1 MRQSRYDVQKAFMH
15 GITARDIAE
24 PLPSFDNTAVASEA
38 KAIMFR
44 RGYEVAGVRDEGLIS
59 GYVRQAELGEG
70 LCRDFVHP
78 FEDAVVL
85 LPTAPLTEVIQ
96 ALSEAPLVFVR
107 ILGQV
112 GGMIT
117 RADLQDPP
125 VRMWLF
131 GLVTAIELRF
141 HDLIEEHLPED
152 AWARYLSSERTEK
165 ARLLLE
171 ERSRRE
177 QHPTLLDCLQ
187 FADKGQIIARD
198 ETLRK
203 RAGFQSRRRA
213 DYAVKLFEG
222 LRNNL
227 AHSQDIVAS
236 DWDTIA
242 TIAAN
247 LERVIDLVYPD

>member
-24 PLPSFDNTAVASEA
+24 PLPSFDDVTAAPEVRRV
-38 KAIMFR
+38 MLR
-44 RGYEVAGVRDEGLIS
+44 RGYDVAGVRHEGMVS
-59 GYVRQAELGEG
+59 GYVIQTELGEG
-70 LCRDFVHP
+70 LCCDYERP
-78 FEDAVVL
+78 FEDASVL
-85 LPTAPLTEVIQ
+85 LPTAPLTDVIH
-96 ALSEAPLVFVR
+96 ALSDAPLIFVR
-107 ILGQV
+107 SLGQV

-117 RADLQDPP
+117 RTDLQDPP

-141 HDLIEEHLPED
+141 QDLIEEHLPEE
-152 AWARYLSSERTEK
+152 AWAQYLSQERAEK

-171 ERSRRE
+171 ERKRRE

-203 RAGFQSRRRA
+203 RAGFRSRRRA
-213 DYAVKLFEG
+213 DDAVKLFEG

-242 TIAAN
+242 AIAAN
-247 LERVIDLVYPD
+247 LERVIDLVYPG

>member
-24 PLPSFDNTAVASEA
+24 PLPSFDNTAAAPEV
-38 KAIMFR
+38 KAVMFR
-44 RGYEVAGVRDEGLIS
+44 RGYEVAGVRDEGLIG
-59 GYVRQAELGEG
+59 GYILQADLGEG
-70 LCRDFVHP
+70 LCRDYARP
-78 FEDAVVL
+78 FEDATVL

-96 ALSEAPLVFVR
+96 ALSEAPLMFVR

-141 HDLIEEHLPED
+141 HDLIEEHLPEA
-152 AWARYLSSERTEK
+152 AWTQYLSPERTEK
-165 ARLLLE
+165 AKLLLA

-177 QHPTLLDCLQ
+177 QYPTLLDCLQ

-203 RAGFQSRRRA
+203 RAGFPSRRRA

-227 AHSQDIVAS
+227 AHSQDIVVS

-242 TIAAN
+242 VIAAN

>member
-24 PLPSFDNTAVASEA
+24 PLPSFDDTTAAPEV
-38 KAIMFR
+38 KAVMLR
-44 RGYEVAGVRDEGLIS
+44 RGYDVAGVRHEGLIG
-59 GYVRQAELGEG
+59 GYVIPTELGEG
-70 LCRDFVHP
+70 LCRDFARP
-78 FEDAVVL
+78 FEAATVL

-112 GGMIT
+112 GGTIT

-141 HDLIEEHLPED
+141 QDLIEEHLPEE
-152 AWARYLSSERTEK
+152 AWAQYLSPERTEK
-165 ARLLLE
+165 AKLLLE

-203 RAGFQSRRRA
+203 RAGFPSRRRA

-236 DWDTIA
+236 EWDTIA
-242 TIAAN
+242 AIAAN

>member
-24 PLPSFDNTAVASEA
+24 PLPSFDDTAAASEVRA
-38 KAIMFR
+38 VMLR
-44 RGYEVAGVRDEGLIS
+44 RGYDVAGVRHEGLIG
-59 GYVRQAELGEG
+59 GYVMQTELGEG
-70 LCRDFVHP
+70 LCRDFARP
-78 FEDAVVL
+78 FEDATVL

-96 ALSEAPLVFVR
+96 ALSATPLVFVR

-112 GGMIT
+112 GGVIT

-141 HDLIEEHLPED
+141 QDLIEEHLPEE
-152 AWARYLSSERTEK
+152 AWAQYLSTERTEK

-171 ERSRRE
+171 ERRRRE

-203 RAGFQSRRRA
+203 RAGFPSRRRA
-213 DYAVKLFEG
+213 DYAVKLFEA

-242 TIAAN
+242 VIAAN

>member
-1 MRQSRYDVQKAFMH
+1 
-15 GITARDIAE
+15 
-24 PLPSFDNTAVASEA
+24 
-38 KAIMFR
+38 MFR
-44 RGYEVAGVRDEGLIS
+44 RGYEVAGVRHEGLIS
-59 GYVRQAELGEG
+59 GYVLQTELGDR
-70 LCRDFVHP
+70 LCRDYERP
-78 FEDAVVL
+78 FEAAVVL

-96 ALSEAPLVFVR
+96 ALREAPRVFVR

-141 HDLIEEHLPED
+141 HDLIEAHLPEA
-152 AWARYLSSERTEK
+152 AWAQYLSPERTEK
-165 ARLLLE
+165 ARLLLA

-203 RAGFQSRRRA
+203 RAGFPSRRRA
-213 DYAVKLFEG
+213 DYAVKLLEG

-242 TIAAN
+242 VIAAN
-247 LERVIDLVYPD
+247 LERVIDLMYPD

>member
-24 PLPSFDNTAVASEA
+24 PLPSFDDTAAAPEVREV
-38 KAIMFR
+38 MLR
-44 RGYEVAGVRDEGLIS
+44 RGYDVAGVRHEGLVG
-59 GYVRQAELGEG
+59 GYLIQAELGEG
-70 LCRDFVHP
+70 LCRDYQRP
-78 FEDAVVL
+78 FEDATVL
-85 LPTAPLTEVIQ
+85 LPAAPLTEVIQ
-96 ALSEAPLVFVR
+96 ALSDVPRVFVR
-107 ILGQV
+107 SLGQV

-141 HDLIEEHLPED
+141 HDLIEEHLPDE
-152 AWARYLSSERTEK
+152 AWTQYLSPERTEK

-171 ERSRRE
+171 ERRRRE
-177 QHPTLLDCLQ
+177 QHPALLDCLQ

-198 ETLRK
+198 ESLRK
-203 RAGFQSRRRA
+203 RAGFPSRRRA

-236 DWDTIA
+236 DWE
-242 TIAAN
+242 TIAAIAVN
-247 LERVIDLVYPD
+247 LERVIHLVHPD